1 MARKWAE
8 WVHNHCPLGDPQP
21 FKGGDGISSGPQVG
35 GVAT

>member
-8 WVHNHCPLGDPQP
+8 WVHNYCRFGALRP
-21 FKGGDGISSGPQVG
+21 FKAGDDINSGPQVG